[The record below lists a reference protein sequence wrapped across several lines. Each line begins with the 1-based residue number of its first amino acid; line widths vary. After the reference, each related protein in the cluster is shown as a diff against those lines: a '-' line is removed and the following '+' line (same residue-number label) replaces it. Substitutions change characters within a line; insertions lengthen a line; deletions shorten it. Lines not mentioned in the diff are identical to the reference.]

1 MTVLHRHSAK
11 SGSKKSEPIN
21 KIQPER
27 GYGRAVPYPL
37 FYKENRKIMKEEG
50 IRVLGIV
57 DRFQRGLL
65 DIACIV
71 FLVMTIIIVLFQV
84 FNRFWF
90 NLPAPWTEEISRYIF
105 VWLCI
110 LGITRGVRDDLHIKV
125 DLVVGLLPKK
135 VQQSIDFFVNIV
147 VILLLTV
154 VLISGLKLL
163 PLTVTRKAATIN
175 ISMYYLYVGIPASA
189 IVMIIYLLI
198 NNVNTLKSFFVSR
211 EISN

>member
-1 MTVLHRHSAK
+1 
-11 SGSKKSEPIN
+11 
-21 KIQPER
+21 
-27 GYGRAVPYPL
+27 
-37 FYKENRKIMKEEG
+37 MKEEG